1 MRGRNSELGIDAAT
15 DQERLDAYAA
25 FCAAAAPGLL
35 SSSVVGAELRASA
48 RDARDRRAI
57 EGRVL

>member
-35 SSSVVGAELRASA
+35 SSSVVGAELPASA
-48 RDARDRRAI
+48 GHPRERRGMAGRD
-57 EGRVL
+57 L